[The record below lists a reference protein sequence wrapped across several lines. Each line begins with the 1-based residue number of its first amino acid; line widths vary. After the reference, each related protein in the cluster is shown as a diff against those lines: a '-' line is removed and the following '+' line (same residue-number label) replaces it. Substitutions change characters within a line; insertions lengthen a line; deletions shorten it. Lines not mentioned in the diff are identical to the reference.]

1 MGVGNN
7 HIYFC
12 LKRALKENMEVQLV
26 LCHTLFTTVLIDL
39 CHQGWDKN
47 ADSKITRTSQTANLT
62 V

>member
-26 LCHTLFTTVLIDL
+26 LCHTPFTTVLIDL
-39 CHQGWDKN
+39 SHQGWD
-47 ADSKITRTSQTANLT
+47 
-62 V
+62 